1 MAILP
6 PRSWYPRSI
15 PLPATFNCILNIV
28 ANDQSVQAPSSRFV
42 FEDLEQL
49 LSPFVSRGATAA
61 ERISAVTTALR
72 SLMAPQLRELIG
84 QWALRIM
91 PVEALVP
98 DAYAQWRPPVQ
109 EALRFT
115 LLRLSDARL
124 APKLVEQMD
133 LPSST
138 PTEVRLLRFIA
149 KTPGLQK
156 LGQVLAR
163 NRYLQPSLRK
173 ALSELENSISDV
185 KAADIRAMIVD
196 QLGGRLQSY
205 AVEIEP
211 EIASEASVSAVMR
224 FTWRSPESGE
234 RKRGIFK
241 VLKPHVPAY
250 FAEDL
255 ELLQQLGTNLESK
268 HGEYGIAAGV
278 LSDTFSEVR
287 RLLQHEVDFL
297 REQATLVKAFEQYRT
312 VASARTPQL
321 IAQLCATQITAMTE
335 ESGVKVTD
343 AVARMPDWRREI
355 VADQL
360 FETLIAVPLFASD
373 QNAIFHADP
382 HAGNLLYDERKEEVV
397 ILDWALTEQLTC
409 NQRRHLALLFIM
421 IALRDVTGVCN
432 AIQALSEVCD
442 DRQERIVR
450 NCATKF
456 IAQLPLTHP
465 PEAMDAVHLVDRTA
479 IEGVPFPAPLLMFR
493 KVLFTLDG
501 IVHEIAGTRASLQFH
516 SDALCDATLDGE
528 LGNDWFAARP
538 NRLACGAGEH
548 AALWQPIVGPVDKG
562 LVIQPACWCARCWRG
577 T

>member
-1 MAILP
+1 M
-6 PRSWYPRSI
+6 
-15 PLPATFNCILNIV
+15 
-28 ANDQSVQAPSSRFV
+28 ANDQFVQAPSSQFV

-49 LSPFVSRGATAA
+49 LSPFISRGVTAA

-72 SLMAPQLRELIG
+72 GLMAPQLRELIG

-98 DAYAQWRPPVQ
+98 DVYTQWRSPVQ

-149 KTPGLQK
+149 KTPGFQK
-156 LGQVLAR
+156 LGQVLGR
-163 NRYLQPSLRK
+163 NRHLQPSLRK

-185 KAADIRAMIVD
+185 TAADILAMIVE
-196 QLGGRLQSY
+196 QLGSRLQSCS
-205 AVEIEP
+205 VEIEP

-224 FTWRSPESGE
+224 FTWWNPETCE
-234 RKRGIFK
+234 REPGVFK

-255 ELLQQLGTNLESK
+255 YLLQQLGVHLESK
-268 HGEYGIAAGV
+268 HREYGIAAHV

-287 RLLQHEVDFL
+287 QLLQHEVDFS
-297 REQATLVKAFEQYRT
+297 REQATLLKAFDLYRS
-312 VASARTPQL
+312 VAGARTPQL
-321 IAQLCATQITAMTE
+321 IAQLCGPQITAMTE

-343 AVARMPDWRREI
+343 AVAHMPVWRRDI

-360 FETLIAVPLFASD
+360 IETLLAVPLFASD
-373 QNAIFHADP
+373 NNAIFHADP
-382 HAGNLLYDERKEEVV
+382 HAGNLLYDERKGEVV
-397 ILDWALTEQLTC
+397 ILDWALTKQLTR

-432 AIQALSEVCD
+432 AIQALSEVCSEGD
-442 DRQERIVR
+442 DRRERIVR
-450 NCATKF
+450 DCVTRF
-456 IAQLPLTHP
+456 IAQLPFTRP
-465 PEAMDAVHLVDRTA
+465 PEVMDSLRLVDYLA
-479 IEGVPFPAPLLMFR
+479 LEGVPFPAPLLMFR

-501 IVHEIAGTRASLQFH
+501 IVYEIAGPHASLERTLTRYVMQRW
-516 SDALCDATLDGE
+516 AANWATIGSPLFPT
-528 LGNDWFAARP
+528 DWLAVQASTLLYGSRLWAQWTRVLSSSLHAGAHAVGAAP
-538 NRLACGAGEH
+538 EQTAPTKE
-548 AALWQPIVGPVDKG
+548 VG
-562 LVIQPACWCARCWRG
+562 
-577 T
+577 